1 MLTNKKLPAIA
12 NALRLLKITSFVL
25 LLFAPAHIYGQ
36 VVHLVILHT
45 NDTHSQVEPND
56 KNMGGYAR
64 RMGLIAK
71 IKAEEENVLL
81 LDAGDFS
88 QGTPYYNFYKGRVE
102 VEALNRMK
110 YDAVTFG
117 NHEFD
122 NGMDTLLAVLQNN
135 NVPILSANYNFQN
148 TRLAG
153 HVEPFKVIQ
162 KGGLRIGIFGLGVNP
177 KGLVFEPNYKGMI
190 YNDPFTTADS
200 IAKILKTRE
209 KCDVIICL
217 SHLGANA
224 GEGEPNDFEIAR
236 SSSFIDVIL
245 GGHSH
250 DLITKTIEN
259 NRFGKPVIIA
269 QMGKSGLYL
278 GRVDLTIEKKRK
290 SWKMRR

>member
-1 MLTNKKLPAIA
+1 MLTDKKLPNND
-12 NALRLLKITSFVL
+12 NALRLLKIASFVL
-25 LLFAPAHIYGQ
+25 LLFASTLIYGQ
-36 VVHLVILHT
+36 SVHLVILHT

-56 KNMGGYAR
+56 KNLGGYAR
-64 RMGLIAK
+64 RIGLIAK
-71 IKAEEENVLL
+71 IRAEEENVLL

-110 YDAVTFG
+110 YDAVTLG

-135 NVPILSANYNFQN
+135 NVPILSANYNFKN
-148 TRLAG
+148 TPLDGR
-153 HVEPFKVIQ
+153 VEPFKVIQ

-190 YNDPFTTADS
+190 YSDPFTTADS
-200 IAKILKTRE
+200 IANILKTKE

-224 GEGEPNDFEIAR
+224 GESGPNDFEIAR
-236 SSSFIDVIL
+236 SSQYIDVIL

-250 DLITKTIEN
+250 DLITKTTEK
-259 NRFGKPVIIA
+259 NRRGKPVIIA
-269 QMGKSGLYL
+269 QMGKSGLFL
-278 GRVDLTIEKKRK
+278 GRVDLTVEKKRK
-290 SWKMRR
+290 SWKKRK